1 MIWATRTLSTKMD
14 KIFILPRD
22 KSDHSAIEMII
33 NQKRTP
39 PKWRFDDNL
48 MRKAEDIQRYKILS
62 KEYFEFNDSPEIKDA
77 TLWDTYKVVI
87 RGHLIQQKAR
97 MKKEKT
103 KKLDELNLEIGKK
116 EIILKKSPNNSEAS
130 KELKTLKKEKYRLE
144 LEETAKQLRF
154 IKQYN
159 FENANKPGA
168 WLMRKIRK
176 KRQNQQIIQIKKE
189 DKIITKD
196 DEILQEFE
204 EFYSQLY
211 KEETIDLTKIVQYLG
226 NQKLEKITEDQ
237 RGILNKEISEKEV
250 KNAIRS
256 LKLNKAPGPDGFT
269 AGFYKTMQEEIV
281 VYLKRVMNKVLRN
294 KEFPDT
300 WRDAEIIVMPK
311 EDQDTTNVR
320 NYRPISLLNLDYK
333 IFTCILANRFKEFLL
348 NWVGQDQ
355 TGFLPGRK
363 MSDNVRCILDI
374 IEYYEWNHQ
383 KELALLSIDAEKA
396 FDNLNWSFF
405 KLLFKEIDIGFQFY
419 NAIDTIYEDQRA
431 KIRINGQH
439 SQNIKIGK
447 GVRQGCPLS
456 PLIFIF
462 ALEVLLKNL
471 KKDQRLKGTKIG
483 THEFKVRA
491 FADDII
497 CIIEDPRSKL
507 HMWLSK
513 IQDYGEV
520 TGFHINKK
528 KSKIL
533 TKNISKTNQEIIQ
546 NMTGISV
553 TKKIKYL
560 GIWLMAKNAHL
571 LENNY
576 NVKWKEIKKDLQ
588 KWQHLNIS
596 LLGRIATIKMNILPK
611 ILYLFQTLPIIRTIK
626 TFTDWNKDLSKF
638 IWNGKKPRIKY
649 AMMTDKKDR
658 GGFGLPNFRLYF
670 EACALSWIKD
680 WCNLKREHIL
690 NLEGFDLRRGWHAY
704 IWYDKKQIEKNFG
717 NHFIRSALIKV
728 WEKYKRFMYVRTPL
742 WISPLEENSRK
753 LLGWPE
759 WPTYKEILYKRDDS
773 YQIKPLEQIKKK
785 YKNLTWLQYAQIKQN
800 FLVDNEIGFTINEN
814 FWDKILQND
823 KKEITKIY
831 DRLLDWMNATDEVKN
846 CMLKWAKNIGRS
858 ISMEEWE
865 VLWKKK
871 QKYTYAWDLK
881 ENWLKSFHR
890 WYITP
895 KKLGEMYKETQ
906 NTCWKCKTHIG
917 SYFHSWW
924 SCSETRKYW
933 KMIHLE
939 SQKILKKTFPLKPE
953 YYLLGLTD
961 LETNFN
967 SNEDKIFTYISTA
980 ARIIFA
986 KYWKLQ
992 DVPTKDEWLGKVD
1005 DIRDMD
1011 ELTFLL
1017 RSYRVQSTNKTDWNL
1032 FRDYMATNIT

>member
-1 MIWATRTLSTKMD
+1 MDGIIRQIKCYTNNVNGWNSPCKRKMIMRQIMKGKYDIISIQETHISQRHGAHLVNKSLGNEFYASDIKKKRGVVTYVNNNIPAELRFKDTEGRAVGVEITIDNQKILICNIYAPNGPKTKFVKYLREQILNTHLENVIILGDFNGVIDPKMDKSINKRRSKDTQSTLPKNFISLKEEFDLLDVWRLRNPNVKDYTFFSCRHAVWSRIDMIWATRTLFTKMD

-22 KSDHSAIEMII
+22 KSDHCAIEMTI
-33 NQKRTP
+33 NQKRIP
-39 PKWRFDDNL
+39 PNWRFDDNL

-62 KEYFEFNDSPEIKDA
+62 KEYFKFNDSPEIKDA
-77 TLWDTYKVVI
+77 TLWDTYKAVI

-116 EIILKKSPNNSEAS
+116 EIILKKSPNNNKVS
-130 KELKTLKKEKYRLE
+130 KELKILIKEKYRLE

-154 IKQYN
+154 IKQNN

-176 KRQNQQIIQIKKE
+176 KRQNQQITQIKKE

-204 EFYSQLY
+204 KFYSQLY

-226 NQKLEKITEDQ
+226 NQKLEKITEEQ

-269 AGFYKTMQEEIV
+269 AGFYKTMQEEIAA
-281 VYLKRVMNKVLRN
+281 YLKRVMNKVLQN
-294 KEFPDT
+294 KELPDT
-300 WRDAEIIVMPK
+300 WRDAEIIVIPK

-333 IFTCILANRFKEFLL
+333 IFTCILANRFKELLL

-363 MSDNVRCILDI
+363 MSENVRCILDI
-374 IEYYEWNHQ
+374 IEYHEWNHQ

-471 KKDQRLKGTKIG
+471 KKDQKLEGTKIG
-483 THEFKVRA
+483 THEFKIRA

-507 HMWLSK
+507 QLWLSK

-520 TGFHINKK
+520 AGFYINKK

-533 TKNISKTNQEIIQ
+533 TKNITKTNQEIIQ
-546 NMTGISV
+546 NLTGISV
-553 TKKIKYL
+553 SKKIKYL
-560 GIWLMAKNAHL
+560 GIWLTAKNAHL

-588 KWQHLNIS
+588 KCQKW
-596 LLGRIATIKMNILPK
+596 
-611 ILYLFQTLPIIRTIK
+611 
-626 TFTDWNKDLSKF
+626 
-638 IWNGKKPRIKY
+638 
-649 AMMTDKKDR
+649 
-658 GGFGLPNFRLYF
+658 
-670 EACALSWIKD
+670 
-680 WCNLKREHIL
+680 
-690 NLEGFDLRRGWHAY
+690 
-704 IWYDKKQIEKNFG
+704 
-717 NHFIRSALIKV
+717 HFI
-728 WEKYKRFMYVRTPL
+728 T
-742 WISPLEENSRK
+742 
-753 LLGWPE
+753 G
-759 WPTYKEILYKRDDS
+759 
-773 YQIKPLEQIKKK
+773 
-785 YKNLTWLQYAQIKQN
+785 
-800 FLVDNEIGFTINEN
+800 
-814 FWDKILQND
+814 
-823 KKEITKIY
+823 
-831 DRLLDWMNATDEVKN
+831 
-846 CMLKWAKNIGRS
+846 
-858 ISMEEWE
+858 
-865 VLWKKK
+865 
-871 QKYTYAWDLK
+871 
-881 ENWLKSFHR
+881 
-890 WYITP
+890 
-895 KKLGEMYKETQ
+895 
-906 NTCWKCKTHIG
+906 
-917 SYFHSWW
+917 
-924 SCSETRKYW
+924 
-933 KMIHLE
+933 
-939 SQKILKKTFPLKPE
+939 
-953 YYLLGLTD
+953 
-961 LETNFN
+961 
-967 SNEDKIFTYISTA
+967 
-980 ARIIFA
+980 
-986 KYWKLQ
+986 
-992 DVPTKDEWLGKVD
+992 
-1005 DIRDMD
+1005 
-1011 ELTFLL
+1011 
-1017 RSYRVQSTNKTDWNL
+1017 
-1032 FRDYMATNIT
+1032 